1 MMHWPDYSLL
11 DCGGQEKLERF
22 GPYVLR
28 RPEPQAI
35 WSKQAEASIWHRYDA
50 SFTRSNQEK
59 AGGWTFTK
67 APIQPWWIHYQ
78 KVKLQLQCTSF
89 GHVGVFPEQI
99 ENWAKLDQ
107 LIQKLT
113 QPKVLNLF
121 AYTGAAS
128 LVARQSGAEVY
139 HVDAVP
145 SMLTWA
151 RTNMEQSDLSDI
163 RWVAEDA
170 FKFVSREVNR
180 SKSYDGII
188 LDPPA
193 YGRGPKGEKWLLA
206 DQIDELLD
214 KCTQLLK
221 PAGKFILLNMYSM
234 GFSPMIAQQLLELH
248 FKGWHIEAKEL
259 YITAESGVVLPL
271 GIYGLAV
278 RNSAK

>member
-1 MMHWPDYSLL
+1 
-11 DCGGQEKLERF
+11 
-22 GPYVLR
+22 
-28 RPEPQAI
+28 
-35 WSKQAEASIWHRYDA
+35 
-50 SFTRSNQEK
+50 
-59 AGGWTFTK
+59 
-67 APIQPWWIHYQ
+67 
-78 KVKLQLQCTSF
+78 
-89 GHVGVFPEQI
+89 
-99 ENWAKLDQ
+99 
-107 LIQKLT
+107 
-113 QPKVLNLF
+113 
-121 AYTGAAS
+121 
-128 LVARQSGAEVY
+128 
-139 HVDAVP
+139 
-145 SMLTWA
+145 
-151 RTNMEQSDLSDI
+151 MEQSDLSDI

-214 KCTQLLK
+214 KCAQLLK